1 MDWFLYDED
10 LRHKRVN
17 DININDFKKSL
28 SQTKP
33 YIEWIQKIVI
43 SLLQS
48 PCLAKKY
55 IILKALKIQNYMIC
69 LFLFYIYAY
78 MNN

>member
-43 SLLQS
+43 SLLQNPWFGEKVYNIKS
-48 PCLAKKY
+48 T
-55 IILKALKIQNYMIC
+55 
-69 LFLFYIYAY
+69 
-78 MNN
+78 